1 MGSCARHRDPH
12 RARPRRNDCAVCV
25 LAMYL
30 GVSYEDVLR
39 VVAVRDRPWQGRQ
52 GLRLHEVEHI
62 AASWARAEAPAQV
75 RPAGGLRHALAAAPP
90 GAAARRPDRR
100 PEVGGATLW
109 EVEDYLHTYHCRPGV
124 LLVARGEEAG
134 PLATAPA

>member
-1 MGSCARHRDPH
+1 MPPAIATRIVPGRE
-12 RARPRRNDCAVCV
+12 RNDCAVCV

-62 AASWARAEAPAQV
+62 ARELGTPLKRLRKYDLPAAYGMLSLPLHLV
-75 RPAGGLRHALAAAPP
+75 LLRDGLIV
-90 GAAARRPDRR
+90 D